1 VERREPM
8 RILLVAPQPF
18 YTMRGTPIAVR
29 LVVRTLCE
37 AGHEVHLLVYHAG
50 DDIEIPGMK
59 LFRAGRPPGVGRVP
73 IGISAQKLACDV
85 YLVARM
91 VSLVRRYHYDVIH
104 AVEEAI
110 FPAALIKA
118 FMPKPKLIYDMDSSL
133 SDQLT
138 DKWRLL
144 KPLRPLFETLER
156 QAVSRSSA
164 TLAVC
169 ESLAA
174 KVRPWAGAERVTV
187 LPDIP
192 ANGSASEA
200 AADSLRDFA
209 GHDATVGLYV
219 GNLERYQ
226 GIDLLFDSMLALD
239 PNVPFRMVVIG
250 GEQSDVQLWQARAEL
265 QGLAGRLHFLGKR
278 PLEQLGSYLEQADVL
293 VSPRV
298 MGTNTPM
305 KISCYLQAGKAIL
318 ATNIYS
324 HTQMLDSECAVLV
337 HPTPADVAAGL
348 RRLVE
353 DPALRVSLG
362 AAAQAKAERECSP
375 QAFRTRL
382 LAAYERVLMAA
393 FSWFVIDPEAVCQL
407 MAM

>member
-1 VERREPM
+1 M
-8 RILLVAPQPF
+8 KILLVAPQPF
-18 YTMRGTPIAVR
+18 YTLRGTPIAVR
-29 LVVRTLCE
+29 LVAQTLCD

-50 DDIEIPGMK
+50 DDIEIAGMK

-91 VSLVRRYHYDVIH
+91 VSLVRQYKYDVIH

-110 FPAALIKA
+110 FPAAVLKT
-118 FMPKPKLIYDMDSSL
+118 FLSKPKLIYDMDSSL

-169 ESLAA
+169 EALAE

-192 ANGSASEA
+192 ANASAGESAVEL
-200 AADSLRDFA
+200 LRDVA
-209 GHDATVGLYV
+209 GPEATLGLYV
-219 GNLERYQ
+219 GNLEQYQ
-226 GIDLLFDSMLALD
+226 GIDLLFDAMLSLD
-239 PNVPFRMVVIG
+239 PSVPFRMVMIG
-250 GEQSDVQLWQARAEL
+250 GEPEDVQRWQARADL
-265 QGLAGRLHFLGKR
+265 QGLSGRLHFLGKR
-278 PLEQLGSYLEQADVL
+278 PLEHLGHYLEQADVL

-298 MGTNTPM
+298 LGTNTPM
-305 KISCYLQAGKAIL
+305 KVACYLQAGKAIL

-324 HTQMLDSECAVLV
+324 HTQMLDSECSMLV
-337 HPTPADVAAGL
+337 PPTPQDLAAGL

-362 AAAQAKAERECSP
+362 AAARAKAEREYSP
-375 QAFRTRL
+375 HTFRTRL
-382 LAAYERVLMAA
+382 LAAYERVLMATMGALA
-393 FSWFVIDPEAVCQL
+393 FDTEMLQQL
-407 MAM
+407 LAL